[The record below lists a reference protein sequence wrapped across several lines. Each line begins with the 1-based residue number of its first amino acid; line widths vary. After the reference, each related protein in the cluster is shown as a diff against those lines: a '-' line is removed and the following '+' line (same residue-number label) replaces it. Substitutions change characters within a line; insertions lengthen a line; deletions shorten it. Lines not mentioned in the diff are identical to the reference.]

1 MNMIKNFLEKQH
13 KEGVLAQIRIIM
25 FVNFRR
31 GNNILEMEIKKNL
44 F

>member
-13 KEGVLAQIRIIM
+13 KEEVLTQIRIIM